1 MNRIR
6 TLREASSISQKE
18 LANAIGVPQSLVS
31 YWEREKRTPSVVNG
45 QKLADFFG
53 VEIKDIFVE
62 KTAQQRASCLH
73 GRKENENEAENT
85 GTGIRVVKRRPI
97 T

>member
-6 TLREASSISQKE
+6 TLREASSMSQKE
-18 LANAIGVPQSLVS
+18 LASAIGVPQSLVS
-31 YWEREKRTPSVVNG
+31 YWEREKRTPPVVNA

-62 KTAQQRASCLH
+62 KTAQ
-73 GRKENENEAENT
+73 
-85 GTGIRVVKRRPI
+85 
-97 T
+97 

>member
-6 TLREASSISQKE
+6 TLRKTGSMSQKE
-18 LANAIGVPQSLVS
+18 LADVIGVPQSLVS
-31 YWEREKRTPSVVNG
+31 YWEREKRTPSVVNA

-62 KTAQQRASCLH
+62 NTA
-73 GRKENENEAENT
+73 K
-85 GTGIRVVKRRPI
+85 
-97 T
+97 

>member
-6 TLREASSISQKE
+6 TLREASSMSQKE
-18 LANAIGVPQSLVS
+18 LASAIGVTQSLVS
-31 YWEREKRTPSVVNG
+31 YWEREKRTPSVINA

-62 KTAQQRASCLH
+62 KTAQ
-73 GRKENENEAENT
+73 
-85 GTGIRVVKRRPI
+85 
-97 T
+97 

>member
-6 TLREASSISQKE
+6 TLREASSMSQKE
-18 LANAIGVPQSLVS
+18 LASAIGVPQSLVS
-31 YWEREKRTPSVVNG
+31 YWEREKSTPSVVNA

-62 KTAQQRASCLH
+62 KTAQ
-73 GRKENENEAENT
+73 
-85 GTGIRVVKRRPI
+85 
-97 T
+97 

>member
-6 TLREASSISQKE
+6 TLRKIGSTSQKE

-31 YWEREKRTPSVVNG
+31 YYWEREKRTPSMVNA

-62 KTAQQRASCLH
+62 KTAQ
-73 GRKENENEAENT
+73 
-85 GTGIRVVKRRPI
+85 
-97 T
+97 

>member
-6 TLREASSISQKE
+6 TLREASSMSQKE
-18 LANAIGVPQSLVS
+18 LASAIGVPQSLVS
-31 YWEREKRTPSVVNG
+31 YWEREKRTLSVVNA

-62 KTAQQRASCLH
+62 KTAQ
-73 GRKENENEAENT
+73 
-85 GTGIRVVKRRPI
+85 
-97 T
+97 

>member
-6 TLREASSISQKE
+6 TLRKTGSMSQKE
-18 LANAIGVPQSLVS
+18 LVDVIGVPQSLVS
-31 YWEREKRTPSVVNG
+31 YWEREKRTPSVVNA

-62 KTAQQRASCLH
+62 NTA
-73 GRKENENEAENT
+73 K
-85 GTGIRVVKRRPI
+85 
-97 T
+97 

>member
-62 KTAQQRASCLH
+62 KTAQ
-73 GRKENENEAENT
+73 
-85 GTGIRVVKRRPI
+85 
-97 T
+97 

>member
-6 TLREASSISQKE
+6 TLREASSMSQKE
-18 LANAIGVPQSLVS
+18 LASAIGVPQSLVS
-31 YWEREKRTPSVVNG
+31 YWEREKGTPSVVNA

-62 KTAQQRASCLH
+62 KTAQ
-73 GRKENENEAENT
+73 
-85 GTGIRVVKRRPI
+85 
-97 T
+97 